1 MLPLKSNSM
10 DKKVNIQIARDLEQW
25 VGYWGYGNQTKLS
38 QSLQLIL
45 QQKGEHKNW
54 YISSDI
60 PPDGILATLSASGL
74 SFDFTNNSL
83 LPDVWVKIAENRLIL
98 GREAFGRV
106 PLYWLQQEEVI
117 WFTSRFQLLL
127 PLVGSPNI
135 NLEALYG
142 YSCFS
147 YVPQPL
153 TPIENIY
160 SLTAGTEQI
169 WTIDQQK
176 KILFFTS
183 HQQQSWQIKTPIIH
197 HEKEAISQ
205 LQTLLKASI
214 ERQIVDLKDKT
225 VGVFLSGGLD
235 SSIVATLLVQAGVK
249 VRAYSLDFGDEFTEY
264 SYAEQV
270 AQWLKIPLIKV
281 DVTPKRIKAA
291 LIPTIEALDLPFGD
305 GVTVPLFLL
314 CQVASQ
320 EVNVIFNGEGGDQ
333 LFAGWTNKPLIAASI
348 YQGEHPDKKQS
359 FGQNYL
365 RTFHRLWGYE
375 SQIFQPNIYEK
386 IQLINPENWLE
397 SALDPTQTNF
407 LLHRL
412 RRASLMLKGAQNIHP
427 RATNLAFAHGL
438 KVRSP
443 FCDLDLAQWT
453 FQLSE
458 ELFLQGACEKYI
470 LKRAVEDW
478 LPSDIVWRQK
488 RGMGVPLTSW
498 CLQNWWS
505 ELGNWLNPSI
515 LKAEGIWQSDLAA
528 RVALGELGGLIQGR
542 RIGEILWLMIVWQ
555 IWRSQNIT
563 TQSQMLKPPLKNY
576 SFNHPF
582 WLPYFLWRYKKQWF

>member
-1 MLPLKSNSM
+1 M
-10 DKKVNIQIARDLEQW
+10 DKKVNIQIANYLEQW

-45 QQKGEHKNW
+45 QQKEENKNW

-83 LPDVWVKIAENRLIL
+83 LPDAWVKIAENRLIL

-127 PLVGSPNI
+127 PLVTSPNI
-135 NLEALYG
+135 NLAALYG

-169 WTIDQQK
+169 WKIDQQK
-176 KILFFTS
+176 KILFSTS
-183 HQQQSWQIKTPIIH
+183 HERQIWQIKTPIIY
-197 HEKEAISQ
+197 HEKEAIPQ
-205 LQTLLKASI
+205 LQALLKASI

-291 LIPTIEALDLPFGD
+291 LIPTIQALDLPFGD
-305 GVTVPLFLL
+305 GVTVPSSDAL
-314 CQVASQ
+314 CV
-320 EVNVIFNGEGGDQ
+320 F
-333 LFAGWTNKPLIAASI
+333 
-348 YQGEHPDKKQS
+348 
-359 FGQNYL
+359 
-365 RTFHRLWGYE
+365 
-375 SQIFQPNIYEK
+375 
-386 IQLINPENWLE
+386 
-397 SALDPTQTNF
+397 
-407 LLHRL
+407 
-412 RRASLMLKGAQNIHP
+412 
-427 RATNLAFAHGL
+427 
-438 KVRSP
+438 
-443 FCDLDLAQWT
+443 
-453 FQLSE
+453 
-458 ELFLQGACEKYI
+458 
-470 LKRAVEDW
+470 
-478 LPSDIVWRQK
+478 
-488 RGMGVPLTSW
+488 
-498 CLQNWWS
+498 
-505 ELGNWLNPSI
+505 
-515 LKAEGIWQSDLAA
+515 
-528 RVALGELGGLIQGR
+528 
-542 RIGEILWLMIVWQ
+542 
-555 IWRSQNIT
+555 
-563 TQSQMLKPPLKNY
+563 
-576 SFNHPF
+576 
-582 WLPYFLWRYKKQWF
+582 